1 MFADDLIT
9 SGVSARRSVND
20 QYKEQGYRLLRR
32 GKAIE
37 KISRLVEARDDQ
49 HLLPVALNLGQTTGQ
64 DGVGGEILI
73 DQTLRAIRSVKCSS
87 DGQSLHT
94 ASFGC

>member
-1 MFADDLIT
+1 MSQMFADDLIT

-37 KISRLVEARDDQ
+37 KISRFVKAGHDQ
-49 HLLPVALNLGQTTGQ
+49 HVLPFARNL
-64 DGVGGEILI
+64 
-73 DQTLRAIRSVKCSS
+73 R
-87 DGQSLHT
+87 
-94 ASFGC
+94 